1 MKNSS
6 PFTWG
11 VAISLLAVVVFFVCL
26 SMYFEWKDR
35 HPFRLQMTLSIE
47 QIRKV
52 GGAVAAYEKSN
63 QRRPVN
69 LEALVKADLLS
80 AGDLFDRK
88 RSPIPAIDATTGR
101 FGSNPDVLYFPALRK
116 TDPADLVLLCTI
128 TTRKRGEPLLA
139 VMNDYR
145 TVELTPRELR
155 TALQRTYSYLG
166 KKIEHNFPV

>member
-1 MKNSS
+1 MKKKTT

-11 VAISLLAVVVFFVCL
+11 MAAGLLAGVVFFVGL
-26 SMYFEWKDR
+26 TVYLEWKDR
-35 HPFRLQMTLSIE
+35 HPFRSQPTFSVE

-52 GGAVAAYEKSN
+52 AGAVVNYEKSN

-80 AGDLFDRK
+80 TGDLFDPK
-88 RSPIPAIDATTGR
+88 RSPASD
-101 FGSNPDVLYFPALRK
+101 SNPDVLYFPALRK

-128 TTRKRGEPLLA
+128 VTRKRGEPLLA

-145 TVELTPRELR
+145 TVELSPKELR

-166 KKIEHNFPV
+166 GQIARNFSE